1 MLSSCSV
8 CGLRMNISM
17 LSRLLFSCDS
27 VMTSSFVAHSLCK
40 ELLIFTTSD
49 MSLLSGVLD
58 CEEAF

>member
-1 MLSSCSV
+1 VLASCSV

-27 VMTSSFVAHSLCK
+27 VKTSLFVAHALCK
-40 ELLIFTTSD
+40 ELLPFTS
-49 MSLLSGVLD
+49 SEVSGVLD